1 MVMLKVMTIITK
13 EDLRSSSTS
22 TFAPS
27 VEDVVVVLVCAITFC
42 TISKLLTIGNEQ
54 IINKKNRI
62 INGCEII
69 GILGFLFTPLFI
81 FENT

>member
-42 TISKLLTIGNEQ
+42 SMSKLLTIGNEQ

-69 GILGFLFTPLFI
+69 GILGFLFTPLLI

>member
-1 MVMLKVMTIITK
+1 MVMLKVMKITTK
-13 EDLRSSSTS
+13 EDLGSSSTS

-42 TISKLLTIGNEQ
+42 SMSKLLTIGNEQ

-69 GILGFLFTPLFI
+69 
-81 FENT
+81 